1 MIVGEFAGDPVFDA
15 EFPAAAMMRLPFANA
30 AAPAAVYA
38 ACTGACEP
46 SDIEI
51 TTALFAIAQLIP
63 ASTPAVAPL
72 PEFES
77 TFPTKIGARCA
88 IP

>member
-15 EFPAAAMMRLPFANA
+15 EFPAAATMRLPLLNA

-38 ACTGACEP
+38 ACTGDCEP
-46 SDIEI
+46 NDIEI

-63 ASTPAVAPL
+63 ASTPPVAPV
-72 PEFES
+72 PEFDN
-77 TFPTKIGARCA
+77 TFPTRIGARYA
-88 IP
+88 MP